1 MTSQDEI
8 IILHIAY
15 KRRGYLELTC
25 CFRKGRWIAHHI
37 DVEQVPCFKAG
48 QHVGKATCG
57 LLITWMLK
65 RYLVGKGT
73 CELHHIDVEKVPCFK
88 VGQHVGKG
96 TCGLLIT
103 GSSQEVPC

>member
-65 RYLVGKGT
+65 RYLFHR
-73 CELHHIDVEKVPCFK
+73 C
-88 VGQHVGKG
+88 
-96 TCGLLIT
+96 
-103 GSSQEVPC
+103 